1 MLIFWVGKIVTIHA
15 IYVPALLPLI
25 LIKNTAVV
33 MVCVLQ
39 YVHLKYA
46 LEAAPDGE
54 EERVEGAVPGPGSQV
69 GVEGRGHHGFLIPL
83 QLLVLDAAVASRGSQ
98 CPGRPGSRGC
108 GVDGSDRAN
117 LRHVWSVK
125 K

>member
-1 MLIFWVGKIVTIHA
+1 MVVSHIDKVEGEEIISCMAGAGFC
-15 IYVPALLPLI
+15 LLQ
-25 LIKNTAVV
+25 N
-33 MVCVLQ
+33 
-39 YVHLKYA
+39 VHLKYP

-54 EERVEGAVPGPGSQV
+54 KERVEGAVPGPGSQV